1 MEIHESAMPLID
13 EHSFIAIS
21 IKHLVDEN
29 PLLLCLVAWN
39 CWINPMALDSKRTL
53 KCSPTINLVTF
64 HCVFSTS
71 KKYFHKSL
79 SRLSI
84 KVVKFKVDKWTHK
97 IIIGL
102 SCFSFNF
109 IVKSKMYLETFE
121 KVMIW
126 NCKEIENIE

>member
-1 MEIHESAMPLID
+1 MHESAMPLID

-21 IKHLVDEN
+21 IKHLVDKN

-53 KCSPTINLVTF
+53 KCSPPINLVTYNIPLCLF
-64 HCVFSTS
+64 NF

-84 KVVKFKVDKWTHK
+84 KVVKFKVDTWTHK

-102 SCFSFNF
+102 SCFPFNF
-109 IVKSKMYLETFE
+109 IVKSKIYLETFE
-121 KVMIW
+121 KIMIW
-126 NCKEIENIE
+126 KCKEIENIE